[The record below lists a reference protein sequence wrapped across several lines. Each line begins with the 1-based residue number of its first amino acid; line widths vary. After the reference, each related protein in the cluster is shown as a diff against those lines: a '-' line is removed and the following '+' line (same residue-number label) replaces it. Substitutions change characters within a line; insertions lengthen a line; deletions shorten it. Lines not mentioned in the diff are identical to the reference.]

1 MSEGY
6 VDITETAL
14 NHVLDRATGARTEL
28 ETLSIELHEGYFSLE
43 VHVRKV
49 VRARVRA
56 SFAVEEVDLRADSP
70 GLRLRRHGRT
80 ELGGDS
86 FLTDMMFRAVGDPL
100 RRLVEWVSFLRLEDE
115 VLHVDLAASPL
126 ARYLTRRYGGLTPV
140 EWLPLRAVEC
150 RAEVLRLVLDC
161 D

>member
-1 MSEGY
+1 MSGGY
-6 VDITETAL
+6 VDITETTL
-14 NHVLDRATGARTEL
+14 NHVLARAAGARSEL
-28 ETLSIELHEGYFSLE
+28 EALSVELHEGYFSLE

-49 VRARVRA
+49 VRVRVRA
-56 SFAVEEVDLRADSP
+56 SFAVEEVDLRTDSP
-70 GLRLRRHGRT
+70 RLRLRRHGRT

-115 VLHVDLAASPL
+115 VLHVDLSAPPF
-126 ARYLTRRYGGLTPV
+126 ARYLTRQYGGLTPV